1 MESYGEIGRVP
12 VNLFFMD
19 VIKNMKCENCQR
31 KSHRCKRENLRV
43 DNFFPQMLFHG
54 GRKCF
59 LPLALRRADWF
70 GGFGVALPPFSKGGK
85 RDRENVRVIVR
96 GS

>member
-1 MESYGEIGRVP
+1 
-12 VNLFFMD
+12 
-19 VIKNMKCENCQR
+19 MKCENCQR

-43 DNFFPQMLFHG
+43 DNFFLQMLFHG